1 MIDPNLNE
9 LINSFTKLPAIGKK
23 SASRI
28 VLGLIKDKALMN
40 LLSSQLGKV
49 VNEIQYCSNC
59 GNIASQEICDICR
72 NPSRKNNSL
81 CIVEQVEDLWAI
93 EKSGCY
99 KGAYHV
105 LGGTLSAMKGVSP
118 EDLKISNLNTRIAEE
133 NINEVILATNPTV
146 EGQTTAFYIMDLI
159 ANKNINITRLAQGV
173 PLGSELDY
181 LDEGTVKAAFESRL
195 KF

>member
-1 MIDPNLNE
+1 MDPNINE
-9 LINSFTKLPAIGKK
+9 LISSFTRLPAIGKK

-40 LLSSQLGKV
+40 LLSTQLSQTANNIK
-49 VNEIQYCSNC
+49 YCTEC
-59 GNIASQEICDICR
+59 GNLSNDNLCEICT
-72 NPSRKNNSL
+72 NPIRKNNTL
-81 CIVEQVEDLWAI
+81 CIVEQIEDLWAI
-93 EKSGCY
+93 EKSGCF
-99 KGAYHV
+99 KGLYHV

-118 EDLKISNLNTRIAEE
+118 KDLRISNINDRIEKE
-133 NINEVILATNPTV
+133 NITEIILATNPTV
-146 EGQTTAFYIMDLI
+146 EGQTTAFYITDLI
-159 ANKNINITRLAQGV
+159 ANQDVKITRLAQGV